1 MNKTQKKK
9 LVLKRFF
16 TFVDEVFTNYEID
29 DDGFGGRVT
38 FVLHNGKHDDVIE
51 FHRSYLSLFTLDNA
65 SEQVKE
71 DCKVM
76 EGMLTVI
83 QNEVEAL

>member
-1 MNKTQKKK
+1 MGTSTGKEFKEYFQHKKFVGFEHTGKTSDDAIDFQRSR
-9 LVLKRFF
+9 LDLCVL
-16 TFVDEVFTNYEID
+16 NC
-29 DDGFGGRVT
+29 
-38 FVLHNGKHDDVIE
+38 
-51 FHRSYLSLFTLDNA
+51 A
-65 SEQVKE
+65 SDQAKQ